1 MAIIGI
7 SDWVNPIGGVMV
19 IMLTSS
25 AVDRGLEPRSGREI
39 WKLTP
44 FHLSKCIF
52 LIIQGIIFS
61 KIGMLPHLDTLFLFQ
76 ATQSL
81 LFLLN
86 AACLAEKQQIPI

>member
-1 MAIIGI
+1 MAIYTIEVCYPPV
-7 SDWVNPIGGVMV
+7 D
-19 IMLTSS
+19 LTYS
-25 AVDRGLEPRSGREI
+25 REI

-61 KIGMLPHLDTLFLFQ
+61 KIGMFPRLDTLFLFQ